1 MSELIHLKNF
11 IQSTRDSGYKNV
23 AFAIAE
29 IIDNALEA
37 AATVIEV
44 NISRDN
50 DNGAPK
56 FNLSASDNGT
66 GMPPRVLRLALQF
79 GGTTRY
85 NSRKSFGRYGMGLPN
100 SSMSQCRRLEVY
112 SWRKPNVVNWNYLD
126 IDEVVAGSYV
136 DIPPSKRKP
145 LPKQFRLKYK
155 SGTVIIWKKIDRL
168 GFKLL
173 KPLEKKLHLELGKV
187 YRKPLLSGKRIRI
200 NNKSLEAFDPLY
212 LDVNP
217 YFGKAKQYGSPM
229 LLKIRK
235 DKKYSTVK
243 VKFSELPL
251 DKWSPLKNIEKRR
264 MGITK
269 NAGVSV
275 LRNGREIDYGW
286 FFMGAKRKEN
296 YDDWWRCEVSF
307 DPELDEYFGVTHTK
321 QTINPNDILN
331 SILRPHIEAA
341 AHKLHNR
348 VREKFIVYNE
358 KNRKPE
364 AVKIAE
370 INDYLINPPDQCMDQ
385 QINYNIGRSGK
396 FNGLKY
402 NIRTDALR
410 TSALFDIKPSKAK
423 IDITI
428 NDNHP
433 YYKSFLSK
441 IDDNK
446 TSLSETSFNLF
457 VLALARAEVMMEGP
471 KLENYRVKWG
481 NILKRFLA

>member
-1 MSELIHLKNF
+1 
-11 IQSTRDSGYKNV
+11 
-23 AFAIAE
+23 
-29 IIDNALEA
+29 
-37 AATVIEV
+37 
-44 NISRDN
+44 
-50 DNGAPK
+50 
-56 FNLSASDNGT
+56 
-66 GMPPRVLRLALQF
+66 
-79 GGTTRY
+79 
-85 NSRKSFGRYGMGLPN
+85 
-100 SSMSQCRRLEVY
+100 
-112 SWRKPNVVNWNYLD
+112 
-126 IDEVVAGSYV
+126 
-136 DIPPSKRKP
+136 
-145 LPKQFRLKYK
+145 
-155 SGTVIIWKKIDRL
+155 
-168 GFKLL
+168 
-173 KPLEKKLHLELGKV
+173 
-187 YRKPLLSGKRIRI
+187 
-200 NNKSLEAFDPLY
+200 
-212 LDVNP
+212 
-217 YFGKAKQYGSPM
+217 M

-307 DPELDEYFGVTHTK
+307 DPDLDEYFGVTHTK

-348 VREKFIVYNE
+348 VRERFIAYNE

-471 KLENYRVKWG
+471 KLENYRIKWG